1 MLPPPPRFFTRTYER
16 ENPMEILNTKANPP
30 ILVRYI
36 RSKSSNKL
44 GKMVFLDPKDEGRF
58 DPKDLTP
65 LEKGKILQYVPYA
78 GKVRLY
84 LPYRFMCGHLIK
96 ALSGLT
102 SVSVESPSLL
112 PTVSPMRLSKRLS
125 FCLQDFSLSSKD
137 WGIAK
142 QRVESIQ
149 GWSVEPF
156 SIDLN
161 RIILSK
167 VCILS
172 NINKSLQ
179 DLTEVKKRCSVL
191 NEEEFDLEGTLK
203 MLDCVSNLRHES
215 RVQMMSLARL
225 TVKLPM
231 ASPSDRG
238 VVTSI
243 VDELK
248 EGIDSLDKID
258 LSRYEREAIHK
269 SKYLNDR
276 KTTPNHLR
284 GLKEELEEL
293 KIYFPALRFLEASGN
308 SVTLTIGD
316 VKITMEPEEVSIKGE
331 VSSLS
336 RYTEGS
342 LKVAKKGGSR
352 RFSSILR
359 SEK

>member
-1 MLPPPPRFFTRTYER
+1 
-16 ENPMEILNTKANPP
+16 MEILNTKANPP

-44 GKMVFLDPKDEGRF
+44 GKMIFLDPEDEGRF

-65 LEKGKILQYVPYA
+65 LEKGKVLQYVSYA
-78 GKVRLY
+78 GRVYLY
-84 LPYRFMCGHLIK
+84 LPYRFMCGQLVK
-96 ALSGLT
+96 ALNGLT
-102 SVSVESPSLL
+102 SISVESPSLL
-112 PTVSPMRLSKRLS
+112 PANHPMSLSKRLS
-125 FCLQDFSLSSKD
+125 FCLQDFSLSNKD
-137 WGIAK
+137 WGVAK
-142 QRVESIQ
+142 ERVESIP

-156 SIDLN
+156 SIDID
-161 RIILSK
+161 RIILIK

-179 DLTEVKKRCSVL
+179 DLTEVKERCSVL

-215 RVQMMSLARL
+215 RTQMMSLARL
-225 TVKLPM
+225 TTKLPL

-248 EGIDSLDKID
+248 EGIASLDKID
-258 LSRYEREAIHK
+258 LRRYEREAIHK
-269 SKYLNDR
+269 SKYVKNSE
-276 KTTPNHLR
+276 TSPNHLR

-293 KIYFPALRFLEASGN
+293 KVYFPALRFLEASGN

-316 VKITMEPEEVSIKGE
+316 VKITMEPDEVSIKGE

-336 RYTEGS
+336 RYKEGS